1 MLQSMGSQRV
11 VHDLGTEQQQQN
23 MGNEDINYGIMGQSD
38 KASILHVLHAF
49 LVLTKQRQQQQNTE
63 LCSLLC
69 VQSNLREKDKISACQ
84 VQVGLLHNLR

>member
-38 KASILHVLHAF
+38 KASILHVLHAC
-49 LVLTKQRQQQQNTE
+49 LILTKQGQQQQNTE
-63 LCSLLC
+63 LCCLLC
-69 VQSNLREKDKISACQ
+69 VQSNSREKDKLSACQ
-84 VQVGLLHNLR
+84 V